1 MTIRTLPLWLCIFAG
16 VALIV
21 LSLCLGPYKINW
33 SQLAYDIAKDNQTI
47 ETIVFFELRIPRTIM
62 CILTGVALGTGG
74 AALQTL
80 LRNPLAEPSIIGI
93 SSSAALGAVLVMSF
107 QLHLVSLF
115 FMPVGAIIFSMVAA
129 SLLVFISLR
138 SHDHVTILLVGVG
151 ISLLSGAATSF
162 LLSISDN
169 PYAVN
174 EIVFWMLGS
183 LSNVSNDDLLLA
195 VPFALSGALLM
206 LSTAPAQNYFVFGGE
221 VAASSGINV
230 KTLRAKV
237 ILGASLGVG
246 GVTAIIGMVGF
257 IGLLSPHIVRPFVG
271 NEPRRTLIWS
281 PVVAAALVLAA
292 DIAIRLLPTT
302 NELRLGV
309 VTTLIGA
316 PLFLY
321 VIFKRFGH

>member
-115 FMPVGAIIFSMVAA
+115 FMPVGAIIFSIVAA
-129 SLLVFISLR
+129 SLLVFISRR